1 MSEKLYDFIRTILTF
16 LGGIFITK
24 GYIDEET
31 LMEVVGAIMTLIGVV
46 WIYIKKNKDEKE
58 EGGKGEV

>member
-31 LMEVVGAIMTLIGVV
+31 LMEVVGAVMTLLGVV